1 MSYLVKLIELAAGGN
16 QAELAVKNIEYIY
29 VFSPADGGKGFSA
42 VCAGWAAILM
52 ENEES
57 LLKRIAAGEK
67 EFFGELVL
75 KHQDFIFN
83 AVNKYVRFEEEARD
97 ITQEVFVKAYENIEK
112 FRGDS
117 KFSSWL
123 YRIAY
128 NLSMNWSERVKG
140 RETQL
145 DDGFAE
151 TLAAPPDLTEELYER
166 ELILARITEILD
178 EIPLKYKVVIKLH
191 YFEDKSYQE
200 IAGALGIPINTVKIQ
215 LLRAK
220 EHIRKKLDT

>member
-1 MSYLVKLIELAAGGN
+1 
-16 QAELAVKNIEYIY
+16 
-29 VFSPADGGKGFSA
+29 
-42 VCAGWAAILM
+42 M

-57 LLKRIAAGEK
+57 LIKRIAAGEK

-166 ELILARITEILD
+166 ELILARITEILE

-191 YFEDKSYQE
+191 YFEEKSYQE
-200 IAGALGIPINTVKIQ
+200 IADALCIPINTVKIQ

>member
-1 MSYLVKLIELAAGGN
+1 
-16 QAELAVKNIEYIY
+16 
-29 VFSPADGGKGFSA
+29 
-42 VCAGWAAILM
+42 M

-57 LLKRIAAGEK
+57 LIKRIAGGEK

-83 AVNKYVRFEEEARD
+83 VVRNFVRFEEEARD
-97 ITQEVFVKAYENIEK
+97 ITQDVFLKAYENIEK
-112 FRGDS
+112 FRGDA

-128 NLSMNWSERVKG
+128 NLSMNWSERKKG

-145 DDGFAE
+145 DDSFSETVAE
-151 TLAAPPDLTEELYER
+151 TGSTADEIFDR
-166 ELILARITEILD
+166 ELVLSRIMEVIE
-178 EIPLKYKVVIKLH
+178 EIPLKYKVVIKL
-191 YFEDKSYQE
+191 YYLEEKSYQE
-200 IAGALGIPINTVKIQ
+200 IAETLDIPINTVKIQ

-220 EHIRKKLDT
+220 DMIRKKVDL

>member
-1 MSYLVKLIELAAGGN
+1 MGGSRAA
-16 QAELAVKNIEYIY
+16 LKIYNIGIFTCCRKAAR
-29 VFSPADGGKGFSA
+29 VSARSAWADGST
-42 VCAGWAAILM
+42 M
-52 ENEES
+52 ENEEG
-57 LLKRIAAGEK
+57 LLKRIAGGEK

-83 AVNKYVRFEEEARD
+83 MVKGFVRFEEDARD
-97 ITQEVFVKAYENIEK
+97 ITQEVFLKAYENIDK

-128 NLSMNWSERVKG
+128 NHSINWSERKAG

-145 DDGFAE
+145 DDSFAE
-151 TLAAPPDLTEELYER
+151 TISEEPSTADEMFDRELVLSRIKEIIEEL
-166 ELILARITEILD
+166 
-178 EIPLKYKVVIKLH
+178 PVKYKIVLKLY
-191 YFEDKSYQE
+191 YFKEKSYQE
-200 IAGALGIPINTVKIQ
+200 IADTLGIPINTVKIQ

-220 EHIRKKLDT
+220 EQVRKKLDF

>member
-1 MSYLVKLIELAAGGN
+1 
-16 QAELAVKNIEYIY
+16 
-29 VFSPADGGKGFSA
+29 
-42 VCAGWAAILM
+42 M
-52 ENEES
+52 ENEEG

-83 AVNKYVRFEEEARD
+83 VVSRYVRLEEEARD

-112 FRGDS
+112 FRADS
-117 KFSSWL
+117 KVSSWL

-145 DDGFAE
+145 DDGVAE
-151 TLAAPPDLTEELYER
+151 ALPEEAGGADEAFDRQLV
-166 ELILARITEILD
+166 LARIMEVIE
-178 EIPLKYKVVIKLH
+178 EIPLKYKVVIKL
-191 YFEDKSYQE
+191 YYIEDKSYQE
-200 IAGALGIPINTVKIQ
+200 IADALGIPINTVKIQ

-220 EHIRKKLDT
+220 ELIRKKVDF

>member
-1 MSYLVKLIELAAGGN
+1 M
-16 QAELAVKNIEYIY
+16 
-29 VFSPADGGKGFSA
+29 D
-42 VCAGWAAILM
+42 
-52 ENEES
+52 NEEG
-57 LLKRIAAGEK
+57 LLKRIAGGEK

-83 AVNKYVRFEEEARD
+83 VVKGFVRFEEEARD
-97 ITQEVFVKAYENIEK
+97 ITQEVFLKAYENIDK

-128 NLSMNWSERVKG
+128 NHSMNWSERKAG

-145 DDGFAE
+145 DDSLAE
-151 TLAAPPDLTEELYER
+151 TIPEEPSAADEMFDRELVLSRIKEIIEEL
-166 ELILARITEILD
+166 
-178 EIPLKYKVVIKLH
+178 PVKYKIVLKLY
-191 YFEDKSYQE
+191 YFEEKSYQE
-200 IAGALGIPINTVKIQ
+200 IADTLGIPINTVKIQ

-220 EHIRKKLDT
+220 KQVRKKLDF

>member
-1 MSYLVKLIELAAGGN
+1 
-16 QAELAVKNIEYIY
+16 
-29 VFSPADGGKGFSA
+29 
-42 VCAGWAAILM
+42 M
-52 ENEES
+52 ENEDS
-57 LLKRIAAGEK
+57 LIKKITGGEK

-83 AVNKYVRFEEEARD
+83 VVRNYVRFEEEARD
-97 ITQEVFVKAYENIEK
+97 ITQDVFLKAYENIEK

-128 NLSMNWSERVKG
+128 NLSINWSERVKG

-151 TLAAPPDLTEELYER
+151 TIPEEASAADEEFDRQLV
-166 ELILARITEILD
+166 LSRIKEIIE
-178 EIPLKYKVVIKLH
+178 EIPVKYKVVIKLY
-191 YFEDKSYQE
+191 YFEEKSYQE
-200 IAGALGIPINTVKIQ
+200 IADSLGIPINTVKIQ

-220 EHIRKKLDT
+220 ELVRKKIDF

>member
-1 MSYLVKLIELAAGGN
+1 
-16 QAELAVKNIEYIY
+16 
-29 VFSPADGGKGFSA
+29 
-42 VCAGWAAILM
+42 M
-52 ENEES
+52 ENEEG
-57 LLKRIAAGEK
+57 LIKKIAAGEK

-83 AVNKYVRFEEEARD
+83 AVSKYVRFEEEARD

-145 DDGFAE
+145 DDSFAE
-151 TLAAPPDLTEELYER
+151 TIAAPPDLADEIFER
-166 ELILARITEILD
+166 ELILARITEIIE
-178 EIPLKYKVVIKLH
+178 EIPLKYKVVIKLY
-191 YFEDKSYQE
+191 YFEEKSYQE
-200 IAGALGIPINTVKIQ
+200 IADALNIPINTVKIQ

-220 EHIRKKLDT
+220 EHIRKRLDT